1 MNRGERVICEEMPTL
16 RFRDEGLERVWYA
29 LGDVPVDPETE
40 KIEDAFMW
48 WPAGT
53 DREDIWRWF
62 DERHSKGVAYLLYG
76 GAENYV
82 QETKRLYELKK
93 TCFECESSSCQYNH
107 QGECRFALVHERKP
121 RITDE
126 DGCIDYDFNEGEH

>member
-1 MNRGERVICEEMPTL
+1 MNRGERVIYEEMPTL

-62 DERHSKGVAYLLYG
+62 DERHSRGVAYLLYG
-76 GAENYV
+76 ANGSEQKAW
-82 QETKRLYELKK
+82 QSL
-93 TCFECESSSCQYNH
+93 ECES
-107 QGECRFALVHERKP
+107 A
-121 RITDE
+121 
-126 DGCIDYDFNEGEH
+126 GCP

>member
-1 MNRGERVICEEMPTL
+1 MSWGERVIYDEMPTL
-16 RFRDEGLERVWYA
+16 QFRDEGLERVWYA

-93 TCFECESSSCQYNH
+93 TCFECESTSCQFNH
-107 QGECRFALVHERKP
+107 DKECRFAMVHERKP

-126 DGCIDYDFNEGEH
+126 DGCIDYDFNEGDC

>member
-1 MNRGERVICEEMPTL
+1 M
-16 RFRDEGLERVWYA
+16 LERVWYV

-62 DERHSKGVAYLLYG
+62 DERHSRGVAYLLYG

-107 QGECRFALVHERKP
+107 QGE
-121 RITDE
+121 
-126 DGCIDYDFNEGEH
+126 

>member
-1 MNRGERVICEEMPTL
+1 MNRGIYEEMPTL
-16 RFRDEGLERVWYA
+16 RFRDEGLERAWYA

-126 DGCIDYDFNEGEH
+126 DGCIDYDFNEGDC